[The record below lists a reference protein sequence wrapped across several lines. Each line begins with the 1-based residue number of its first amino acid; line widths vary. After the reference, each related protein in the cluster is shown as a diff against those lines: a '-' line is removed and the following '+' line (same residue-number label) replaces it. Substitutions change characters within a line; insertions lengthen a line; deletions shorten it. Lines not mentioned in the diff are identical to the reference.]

1 MTPTGTVGL
10 VVPGPAHRIGVEPY
24 FVELVEGLE
33 EVLHPTGFSV
43 LVLVAPDRESELT
56 AYRRW
61 ATDAEVH
68 AVVVVDLVEDDVRPA
83 FLESVGL
90 PYVLAAHLDSPF
102 ACTSE
107 IADDATRLAGAV
119 EFLAGL
125 GHRRVGHVSGPAHL
139 VHTAERRTEI
149 ARSADRLGLT
159 VHTVEADYTA
169 AAGTR
174 AVAELLGRAQAPT
187 AVVFDNDVMAVAAL
201 EHLATT
207 GRRVPDDVSLVSAD
221 DSPLCEVSVPPL
233 SAMSLDVHHRGQ
245 RLGSAVLAVL
255 AGGDARQPPSPASQV
270 VVRGSTGA
278 PGRTP
283 PPRLRAE
290 STG

>member
-1 MTPTGTVGL
+1 MNHPATSGTVGL

-33 EVLHPTGFSV
+33 EVLHPAGFSV

-61 ATDAEVH
+61 ADDEEVS
-68 AVVVVDLVEDDVRPA
+68 AVVVVDLVEQDVRPE

-107 IADDATRLAGAV
+107 IADDATRLAEAV

-125 GHRRVGHVSGPAHL
+125 GHRHLGHVSGPAHL

-149 ARSADRLGLT
+149 ARSAARLGLT

-174 AVAELLGRAQAPT
+174 AVAELLERPQAPT

-201 EHLATT
+201 EHLGAT
-207 GRRVPDDVSLVSAD
+207 GRRVPEDVSLVSAD

-245 RLGSAVLAVL
+245 RLGTAVLAVL
-255 AGGDARQPPSPASQV
+255 AGGDARQPPSPPSQV

-278 PGRTP
+278 PARPPGR
-283 PPRLRAE
+283 AV
-290 STG
+290 SSG